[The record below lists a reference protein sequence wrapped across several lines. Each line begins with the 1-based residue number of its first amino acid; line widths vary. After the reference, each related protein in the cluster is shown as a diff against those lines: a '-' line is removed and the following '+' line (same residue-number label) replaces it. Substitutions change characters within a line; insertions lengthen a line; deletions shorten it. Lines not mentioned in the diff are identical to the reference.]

1 MGCRFPGG
9 VRTPAEFWELIC
21 SGAEAIGDFPA
32 DRGWDTDLL
41 FSDAEQGTSDT
52 ALGGFLREADRFD
65 APFFGISPREALAI
79 DPQQRLV
86 LEICWEALEQGGLN
100 PQRLR
105 GSRTGVFVGA
115 MAPDYGP
122 RLHQPVDGVGGHL
135 LTGTALSVVS
145 GRVAYTFGLEG
156 PAVTVDTACSSSLV
170 AIHLAAQA
178 LRRGECNL
186 ALAGGVTVMATPGMF
201 VEFSRQGGLAADGRC
216 KAFSAAADGT
226 SWSEGAGVLLLERL
240 SDARRNAHPV
250 LAVIRGSA
258 VNQDGRSN
266 GMTAPNGPSQE
277 RVIQQA
283 LADAR
288 LSAAEVDVVE
298 AHGTGTKLGDPIEA
312 SALLATYGSQR
323 LPGRPLWL
331 GSVKSNIG
339 HTQAAAG
346 VAGVIKMVLAL
357 RHGILPRTLHVAE
370 PTPHVAWDENALRL
384 LAEPVRLAGDR
395 PARAAV
401 SAFGISGTNGHLIL
415 EASSAAAS
423 AESPAEAEEED
434 SNTPLVWVVSARTEE
449 SLRTQAGRLAELA
462 EQLPAEQLPIAGQLL
477 AVRARFEQRAVVLAA
492 ERDELLAGLAALAA
506 GTGHPSVVK
515 GSAAA
520 EVSPVFVFPGQ
531 GSQWAGMAVD
541 LIEVSPDFAIQ
552 LARCDEA
559 LRPHTGWSV
568 TEVLRG
574 VRGCTRAGRLGR
586 HPAGAVRRD
595 GVAGRA
601 LALGRR
607 AADRGARPLAGR
619 ARSGLRRRR
628 AVAGRRRPD
637 RGAALPRAAEAD
649 RHRRHAGP
657 DAAG

>member
-9 VRTPAEFWELIC
+9 VSTPAEFWQLI
-21 SGAEAIGDFPA
+21 SAGAEAIGEFPA
-32 DRGWDTDLL
+32 NRGWDTDLL
-41 FSDAEQGTSDT
+41 FSDAPQGTSDT
-52 ALGGFLREADRFD
+52 GLGGFLHDADRFD
-65 APFFGISPREALAI
+65 APFFGISPREALAM

-178 LRRGECNL
+178 LRGGECEL

-201 VEFSRQGGLAADGRC
+201 VEFSRQGGLATDGRC
-216 KAFSAAADGT
+216 KAFSAEADGT
-226 SWSEGAGVLLLERL
+226 SWAEGAGVLLLERL
-240 SDARRNAHPV
+240 SDARRNGRQV

-277 RVIQQA
+277 RVIWQA
-283 LADAR
+283 LADAG
-288 LSAAEVDVVE
+288 LDAADVDVVE

-312 SALLATYGSQR
+312 HALLATYGKQR
-323 LPGRPLWL
+323 AAERPLWL

-357 RHGILPRTLHVAE
+357 RHGVLPRTLHVAE
-370 PTPHVAWDENALRL
+370 PTPHVDWDDNALRL
-384 LAEPVRLAGDR
+384 LAEPVRLAEDR

-415 EASSAAAS
+415 EATPTATETAATAPTAS
-423 AESPAEAEEED
+423 TASTDENDPAVAGEYAAGLD
-434 SNTPLVWVVSARTEE
+434 GLGTYRGVGAGAGGTARRGRREPAR
-449 SLRTQAGRLAELA
+449 RTTAGGGTAAGR
-462 EQLPAEQLPIAGQLL
+462 PRP
-477 AVRARFEQRAVVLAA
+477 VRA
-492 ERDELLAGLAALAA
+492 
-506 GTGHPSVVK
+506 
-515 GSAAA
+515 
-520 EVSPVFVFPGQ
+520 
-531 GSQWAGMAVD
+531 
-541 LIEVSPDFAIQ
+541 
-552 LARCDEA
+552 AR
-559 LRPHTGWSV
+559 G
-568 TEVLRG
+568 G
-574 VRGCTRAGRLGR
+574 AGRR
-586 HPAGAVRRD
+586 PA
-595 GVAGRA
+595 GVAGRTGGA
-601 LALGRR
+601 GRGQRPPVGDHRQRGRR
-607 AADRGARPLAGR
+607 GQPGVRLSRPGHPVGRHGSGADREQRD
-619 ARSGLRRRR
+619 
-628 AVAGRRRPD
+628 VRRPTP
-637 RGAALPRAAEAD
+637 AL
-649 RHRRHAGP
+649 
-657 DAAG
+657 